1 MLNDTINLHDNA
13 VKLLSTLKRNHVAM
27 LKRINWFMHKGTYA
41 CCFETVE
48 QMGADL
54 HNWGGKN
61 ISRTQAFDVYK
72 KIRPLI
78 NSFQANVRG
87 RYRRTLNDIGLY
99 VIKLIDDE
107 KLKPTPINQKTDT
120 HKSKNRHPY
129 IPKTDTHTPQKP
141 TLLNT
146 LKQDKTKT
154 KEKAVKFSNHVNNM
168 LDSLDEDLSYKA
180 INEYKD
186 YLAKTTV
193 NNPNLVMEKIC
204 AKHNATQAA
213 RNNLIAMEKRRA
225 DAMIANAQ
233 YLKHEMDSI
242 DVGTREHRIA
252 MTQKFRAVMQQSLGR

>member
-1 MLNDTINLHDNA
+1 
-13 VKLLSTLKRNHVAM
+13 
-27 LKRINWFMHKGTYA
+27 
-41 CCFETVE
+41 
-48 QMGADL
+48 
-54 HNWGGKN
+54 
-61 ISRTQAFDVYK
+61 
-72 KIRPLI
+72 
-78 NSFQANVRG
+78 
-87 RYRRTLNDIGLY
+87 
-99 VIKLIDDE
+99 
-107 KLKPTPINQKTDT
+107 
-120 HKSKNRHPY
+120 
-129 IPKTDTHTPQKP
+129 
-141 TLLNT
+141 
-146 LKQDKTKT
+146 
-154 KEKAVKFSNHVNNM
+154 M